1 MNIDL
6 TEQLYA
12 VMVLRF
18 EKIIESFNPTTGLNI
33 YAPEAG
39 FKPAP

>member
-12 VMVLRF
+12 VIVLRF
-18 EKIIESFNPTTGLNI
+18 EKIVESFYPKTGLNM

-39 FKPAP
+39 FKPLP